1 MINNLHVLIMTNAC
15 HVRGKFLKEKY
26 LVELPL
32 ILLDTLGTVAEFPT
46 AVRGFVSDI

>member
-1 MINNLHVLIMTNAC
+1 MLIMTNAS
-15 HVRGKFLKEKY
+15 HVSGKFLKEKY

-32 ILLDTLGTVAEFPT
+32 ILVDTLGTVAEIPT